1 MVLRLANGKIVNAD
15 GTITDPKAEAE
26 QEATRKANE
35 DLLIKVAAENVA
47 RSLEVT
53 VQRKLADMPAEP
65 RVMNT
70 VAVVLSY
77 TLFGVSVAE
86 IAVATGMTEEQV
98 KSICAH
104 DAYGKMRETIIQTI
118 VNAETDNVRD
128 MITSH
133 SRHAAKSLVDTLL
146 TTKSE
151 ANRIVVAKDILDRAG
166 HRPADV
172 VEHRHKMDGGLTI
185 EIIHKDKRNEM
196 PVIDLEVETVQ

>member
-1 MVLRLANGKIVNAD
+1 MLRLANGKIVNAD

-26 QEATRKANE
+26 KEAERKANE

-70 VAVVLSY
+70 VAVVLGY

-86 IAVATGMTEEQV
+86 IAIATSMSEEQV